1 MMKIEDL
8 WQSIEKEE
16 EEKNLHF
23 LFGGKLYELHTYYS
37 FVKCIIILNC

>member
-8 WQSIEKEE
+8 WQSIEKEK

-23 LFGGKLYELHTYYS
+23 LFVVGGKIVQVAHT
-37 FVKCIIILNC
+37 ILLFC